1 MSRPLVNCKG
11 FRLSPAT
18 QRRLRELA
26 HWLRKESE
34 RARECLRYLPKVSF
48 PRHRSLEVRTRE

>member
-18 QRRLRELA
+18 QRRLQELA
-26 HWLRKESE
+26 AQLRKERE

-48 PRHRSLEVRTRE
+48 PRLRSSEVKRDA